1 MQTIVVASHNPG
13 KLIEFRRI
21 LEPFGLSV
29 LSMAEAGF
37 KGDIAE
43 EGESFSENAEL
54 KARAVHAAIGLPAI
68 ADDAGLCID
77 FLGGRPGVYSARY
90 LGEETDYDQKRA
102 GILTE
107 MQNCPDPQ
115 RTARFVASFAFID
128 AHGCCHSFEE
138 ACEGLLPPGC
148 QRWLCYDPI
157 FYEGLSFGA
166 LIDEKDK
173 ISHRGKALS
182 LWPLAPG
189 YCRNNR
195 ATQPFKKTM
204 ELRSK
209 QRAALRVM
217 ANSTTPSAKS
227 VRERLMM

>member
-1 MQTIVVASHNPG
+1 LQTIVVASHNPG

-68 ADDAGLCID
+68 ADDSGLCID

-115 RTARFVASFAFID
+115 RTARFVAALAFID

-138 ACEGLLPPGC
+138 ACEGVIGH
-148 QRWLCYDPI
+148 RDAGSGGFGYDPI
-157 FYEGLSFGA
+157 FYVEGRSFAELSA
-166 LIDEKDK
+166 DEKDK
-173 ISHRGKALS
+173 ISHRGKAL
-182 LWPLAPG
+182 
-189 YCRNNR
+189 R
-195 ATQPFKKTM
+195 AFV
-204 ELRSK
+204 
-209 QRAALRVM
+209 AALPRILQ
-217 ANSTTPSAKS
+217 K
-227 VRERLMM
+227 

>member
-1 MQTIVVASHNPG
+1 LQTIVVASHNPG

-115 RTARFVASFAFID
+115 RTARFVAALAFID
-128 AHGCCHSFEE
+128 AHGCGHSFEE
-138 ACEGLLPPGC
+138 ACEGVIGH
-148 QRWLCYDPI
+148 RDAGSGGFGYDPI
-157 FYEGLSFGA
+157 FYVEGRSFAELSA
-166 LIDEKDK
+166 DEKDK
-173 ISHRGKALS
+173 ISHRGKAL
-182 LWPLAPG
+182 
-189 YCRNNR
+189 R
-195 ATQPFKKTM
+195 AFV
-204 ELRSK
+204 
-209 QRAALRVM
+209 AALPRILQ
-217 ANSTTPSAKS
+217 K
-227 VRERLMM
+227 

>member
-68 ADDAGLCID
+68 ADDSGLCID

-115 RTARFVASFAFID
+115 RTARFVAALAFID

-138 ACEGLLPPGC
+138 ACEGVIGH
-148 QRWLCYDPI
+148 RDAGSGGFGYDPI
-157 FYEGLSFGA
+157 FYVEGRSFAELSA
-166 LIDEKDK
+166 DEKDK
-173 ISHRGKALS
+173 ISHRGKAL
-182 LWPLAPG
+182 
-189 YCRNNR
+189 R
-195 ATQPFKKTM
+195 AFV
-204 ELRSK
+204 
-209 QRAALRVM
+209 AALPRILQ
-217 ANSTTPSAKS
+217 K
-227 VRERLMM
+227 